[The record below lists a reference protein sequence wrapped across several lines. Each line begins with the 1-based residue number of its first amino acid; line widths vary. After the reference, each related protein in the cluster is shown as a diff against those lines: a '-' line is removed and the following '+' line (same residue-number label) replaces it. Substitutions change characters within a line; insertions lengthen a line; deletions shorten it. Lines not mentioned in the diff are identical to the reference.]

1 MRFMRFASSFLTL
14 ALTVLLATTG
24 CSTGPAPETAA
35 PTSTSSPE
43 TAQRP
48 MDVRQAPLLEG
59 LGDHRHPVDTRL
71 PLAQRYF
78 DQGLVLAYGFNHAE
92 AARSFREA
100 TRLDPECAMCWWGLA
115 LVLGPNINAPME
127 PENNAEAHQA
137 VQRALRLS
145 EGGDPRERGYIE
157 ALATRYAEEP
167 PEDRSHL
174 DHAFADAMAGVVRRF
189 PDDLDAATLYAEA
202 LMDTMPWDYWQD
214 DGSPKPATREVLAQL
229 ERVIEGNPRHPGALH
244 LYLHAV
250 EEVHPDWGT
259 DEADR
264 LADLVPGAGHLV
276 HMPSHIY
283 IRVGRY
289 EDAADAN
296 RKAIEADD
304 AYVTQ
309 CHAQGLYPVGYMP
322 HNHHFLWAAA
332 TFQGDS
338 ETALDSAR
346 HIAHHVNRELLRAPG
361 YGTLQHYLVTPLYT
375 LVRFGR
381 WDEILAYP
389 QPDEDLLYPE
399 GVWRYARALAL
410 IRKQRPD
417 EAERELD
424 RLRQIASDPALDD
437 VTLWG
442 INGTTDLLE
451 IAVEIVAGE
460 LAAVRGDTEEA
471 VRCLEVAL
479 DLESTLLYD
488 EPPAWHQP
496 VRQVLGALLLD
507 AGRAKEAERVYRE
520 DLEKFPGNG
529 WSLHGLAAALEAQ
542 GHTGEADQIRTQL
555 RQAWKSADVTLTTS
569 RF

>member
-1 MRFMRFASSFLTL
+1 MRFASSFL
-14 ALTVLLATTG
+14 ALVLTAVLGTTG
-24 CSTGPAPETAA
+24 CATGPAPETAA
-35 PTSTSSPE
+35 PTSASSPQ
-43 TAQRP
+43 TARSP
-48 MDVRQAPLLEG
+48 IDGRQAPLLEG
-59 LGDHRHPVDTRL
+59 LGDHRHPVATRS

-78 DQGLVLAYGFNHAE
+78 DQGLILAYGFNHAE

-100 TRLDPECAMCWWGLA
+100 ARLDPECAMCWWGLA
-115 LVLGPNINAPME
+115 LVLGPNINAAME

-145 EGGDPRERGYIE
+145 EDGDPRERAYIE
-157 ALATRYAEEP
+157 ALATRYAEQP

-174 DHAFADAMAGVVRRF
+174 DQAFADAMAEVVRRF

-229 ERVIEGNPRHPGALH
+229 ERVIEGNPRQPGALH

-250 EEVHPDWGT
+250 EEVHPEWGT
-259 DEADR
+259 DKADR

-289 EDAADAN
+289 QDAAAAN

-346 HIAHHVNRELLRAPG
+346 HIAHHVDRELLRAPG
-361 YGTLQHYLVTPLYT
+361 FGTLQHYLVTPLYT
-375 LVRFGR
+375 LARFGR

-417 EAERELD
+417 EAARELD

-460 LAAVRGDTEEA
+460 LAATRGDTEEA

-507 AGRAKEAERVYRE
+507 AGRAEEAERVYRE

-542 GHTGEADQIRTQL
+542 GRTREADQVRMQL
-555 RQAWKSADVTLTTS
+555 RQAWQSADVTLTAS